1 MFCLNIADKV
11 FNSMGRF
18 GDFQTQDDQSTRKT
32 IGKQVNEQGW
42 NEIWWQQRFARRN
55 GLKNIH
61 KKSSKLFAKIFK
73 NVGFQI
79 KRNL

>member
-42 NEIWWQQRFARRN
+42 NEI
-55 GLKNIH
+55 
-61 KKSSKLFAKIFK
+61 
-73 NVGFQI
+73 
-79 KRNL
+79 